1 MTLIDI
7 LIVLAVIVGVGL
19 LAYWLVTKF
28 LPAEWHKLSLAI
40 VGIILLII
48 LFVVFFPGAG
58 NYRVWR

>member
-1 MTLIDI
+1 MTIVDVLIA
-7 LIVLAVIVGVGL
+7 VLVIVGVGL

-28 LPAEWHKLSLAI
+28 LPPEWHKLSLAV
-40 VGIILLII
+40 VGILLLVL